1 METQVET
8 LQAELE
14 NSEDARAILKDD
26 LGDANDRLIKLEEE
40 LFESKT
46 IQLELMENLTDAETK
61 LNALGEEY
69 EDKLVYGR

>member
-1 METQVET
+1 MESQIET

-14 NSEDARAILKDD
+14 NSEDARASLKDD
-26 LGDANDRLIKLEEE
+26 LSDANDRLIKLEEE

-46 IQLELMENLTDAETK
+46 IQLELMENLTEAEGK
-61 LNALGEEY
+61 LNGLADDY